1 MTNYPKKIIRFFL
14 DLIKLKGEL
23 GERARPDNFF
33 AEIAGV
39 PVHYDR
45 FPPPCNY
52 GTRGAPHKFFA
63 ADEFIKKLNDCF
75 EELWRVCPCGRA
87 QVITS
92 AGAYVDKPGWHGKG
106 MAFDL
111 GGIFWKTKDF
121 LGLNYSE
128 DTKFYLGVNSILLKH
143 FGTVLNYNYDRSHR
157 DHFHIQD
164 DGYRPGFR
172 DVTSILVFLQ
182 PVLNTLFDED
192 VRVDGSNYDS
202 NTREAVRRVLDRLGI
217 YGHIDDQEVWLAF
230 LTKIAEH
237 AFKGCESCH

>member
-1 MTNYPKKIIRFFL
+1 MKIYPKECIQFL
-14 DLIKLKGEL
+14 LDTIKQYSKLSDSTSL
-23 GERARPDNFF
+23 GNLFN
-33 AEIAGV
+33 EIAGV

-45 FPPPCNY
+45 FPPPYNY
-52 GTRGAPHKFFA
+52 GTRGLPYKFYA
-63 ADEFIKKLNDCF
+63 AHGFIRKLNTCF
-75 EELWRVCPCGRA
+75 EELWMLCPYGRA
-87 QVITS
+87 QIITS

-111 GGIFWKTKDF
+111 DGIFWKTKDF
-121 LGLNYSE
+121 LGLSYSE

-143 FGTVLNYNYDRSHR
+143 FGTVLNYNYDHSHR

-182 PVLNTLFDED
+182 PALHELFDED
-192 VRVDGSNYDS
+192 MSVNGYYDS
-202 NTREAVRRVLDRLGI
+202 KTRMAVQRVLERLSI
-217 YGHIDDQEVWLAF
+217 YGEISDQEVWLAF

-237 AFKGCESCH
+237 AFEESE